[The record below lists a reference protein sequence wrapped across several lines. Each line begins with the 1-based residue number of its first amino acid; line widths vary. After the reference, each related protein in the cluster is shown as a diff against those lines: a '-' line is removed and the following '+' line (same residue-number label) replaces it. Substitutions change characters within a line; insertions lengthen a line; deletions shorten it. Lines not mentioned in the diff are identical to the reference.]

1 MNDSVDEWDRMDG
14 WKNEGWTQY
23 ILNVKWKV
31 GILGSKSY
39 LFIYHVLIQ
48 QVCIKMT
55 NCNDILYIKTLN
67 KSYPIYI
74 YI

>member
-1 MNDSVDEWDRMDG
+1 MDAVYFECEM
-14 WKNEGWTQY
+14 EGR
-23 ILNVKWKV
+23 N
-31 GILGSKSY
+31 LGSKSY

-74 YI
+74 YIAYITGGIF